1 MGNLVGVG
9 FLLFA
14 IKDRQLKLFTVEE
27 LTSKPVILKEA
38 GMVSFPLETY
48 EERDGSHLQTI
59 NRLIYE
65 EMGIP
70 RERVTVYGVSPNAF
84 HGIHRR
90 EDIIVFYGHG
100 IFTGDA
106 EGNFC
111 PNDPEVAFAGWKT
124 LKELLEHPKRRVEV
138 EPILSHFVSSGT
150 YEVLRNRFSPVA
162 A

>member
-14 IKDRQLKLFTVEE
+14 LKDGQVKLFVVEE
-27 LTSKPVILKEA
+27 LTSKPAILKEA

-48 EERDGSHLQTI
+48 EERDGSHFQTVV
-59 NRLIYE
+59 RLIDE

-70 RERVTVYGVSPNAF
+70 REQVTIYDIFPRAF
-84 HGIHRR
+84 QGIHGR
-90 EDIIVFYGHG
+90 EDIIVFYGYG

-106 EGNFC
+106 DENFC
-111 PNDPEVAFAGWKT
+111 PNDPEVSFAGWKT
-124 LKELLEHPKRRVEV
+124 ITDLLACHKQRVEV
-138 EPILSHFVSSGT
+138 GPILSHFVSSGAYGT
-150 YEVLRNRFSPVA
+150 LLGRFSPVA